1 MKFTNALIIICVS
14 LIQNATA
21 QTMKAINLEPG
32 DKLINQGVS
41 ISIDFTSEKKPWCG
55 LRVDWGNGKSQP
67 VRVGHDGDE
76 GAPTSPIKLSNTYNT
91 PGKYNIS
98 VKGELLVRGLTGT
111 ALPCE
116 TKANSAE
123 VVVIDPVA
131 DGQFIQK
138 AWTTYFASLES
149 RPLQLQCVRIG
160 IATLGIKNESAV
172 AGDKL
177 TSMET
182 PVAKTLMERCAAFQQ
197 AKKPEMNG
205 SCKIASGNNYFD
217 SNCDGYYAE
226 KQADGTLKSITIE
239 DAITLQ
245 IQGKPWIVGLLET
258 EAGKAARLTNE
269 IAFKEKEKQRA
280 LETERQRAAE
290 LKAKK
295 DAEEALLRMWK
306 ETGFAVSPLLPCPLN
321 GKFHNCFGSG
331 KDSSGNEYIGEFN
344 NNVLVYKGIINYKNG
359 DRYVGEYQGGLDGE
373 GIIYYLAENE
383 YKGRVFVGRY
393 KKNVEAGNGIYF
405 DRNGNVVESGLY
417 EGNKLVEYRYVD
429 PATFTRIPAGK
440 IPVISADA
448 RLKIENK
455 QAEIA
460 KEQVEKQRVAALA
473 KKEAAE
479 KAEKAASTETSR
491 ALENL
496 GIKRIA
502 YCAASF
508 TQASQFFTGTQKTQ
522 FKEKTDAAFS
532 TSRTIVSKTSIDSV
546 KAAEISSA
554 WYLEKMDL
562 YVKAIRS
569 KYTKPDGGLDNA
581 FLKLVEADYS
591 ECWSY
596 LDSLNAKED
605 SVNTRREAAAICAA
619 YHNYWFL
626 IAYKSKNG
634 NDMMFSDGV
643 QKNIDNE
650 YSGDK
655 EYRDIRSKM
664 FSQLSTIN
672 LGNPSQSEIQYV
684 KSAAG
689 FCVKAGFPIGQ
700 NTGR

>member
-1 MKFTNALIIICVS
+1 MARRLVS
-14 LIQNATA
+14 LEGVDYHDIYITASENIMKYAYLLILACLCLFQSASA
-21 QTMKAINLEPG
+21 QTMRAINLEPG

-41 ISIDFTSEKKPWCG
+41 ISIEFTSEKKPWCG

-91 PGKYNIS
+91 AGKYNIS

-149 RPLQLQCVRIG
+149 RPLQLQCVKIG
-160 IATLGIKNESAV
+160 IATLGVKNESAV

-197 AKKPEMNG
+197 AKKPEING

-226 KQADGTLKSITIE
+226 KQADGALKSITIQ

-245 IQGKPWIVGLLET
+245 VQGKPWVIGLQET
-258 EAGKAARLTNE
+258 EVGKASRLATE
-269 IAFKEKEKQRA
+269 DAMKEKEKQRA
-280 LETERQRAAE
+280 LETERQRTAE

-306 ETGFAVSPLLPCPLN
+306 ETGFAVSPLPPCPLN

-331 KDSSGNEYIGEFN
+331 KDSTGNEYIGEFN
-344 NNVLVYKGIINYKNG
+344 NNFLAYKGIINYKNG

-383 YKGRVFVGRY
+383 YKGRVFVGRF

-417 EGNKLVEYRYVD
+417 ESNKLVEYRYIH

-448 RLKIENK
+448 RLKIERK
-455 QAEIA
+455 QAEIV
-460 KEQVEKQRVAALA
+460 KERTERLRIAALEKQMAEEKSEKDRLAALEKLKVKGVGLGLSQA
-473 KKEAAE
+473 QCKPTEETYVDILQKPVRIQLECSIGSDRDTTDVIFSIDGKRVVRVTRTQYLLPSDAEPKEVINAAIKFYGQPKDSSE
-479 KAEKAASTETSR
+479 DNWLATYGDAFTVSRNGQAASTKMNDTGFGLLIRGSLCGDGNYGTEKCGNKGTKV
-491 ALENL
+491 
-496 GIKRIA
+496 IKYDLIDVEA
-502 YCAASF
+502 YKR
-508 TQASQFFTGTQKTQ
+508 QMEDG
-522 FKEKTDAAFS
+522 KEKLS
-532 TSRTIVSKTSIDSV
+532 
-546 KAAEISSA
+546 
-554 WYLEKMDL
+554 
-562 YVKAIRS
+562 
-569 KYTKPDGGLDNA
+569 
-581 FLKLVEADYS
+581 
-591 ECWSY
+591 
-596 LDSLNAKED
+596 
-605 SVNTRREAAAICAA
+605 
-619 YHNYWFL
+619 
-626 IAYKSKNG
+626 SKN
-634 NDMMFSDGV
+634 
-643 QKNIDNE
+643 
-650 YSGDK
+650 
-655 EYRDIRSKM
+655 
-664 FSQLSTIN
+664 
-672 LGNPSQSEIQYV
+672 
-684 KSAAG
+684 
-689 FCVKAGFPIGQ
+689 KAKLNNQQF
-700 NTGR
+700 